1 MKVTNCANI
10 CAELHFAEQRWPM
23 LAKDQAEVLTAEQN
37 KIGKHSGKF
46 MCVREEPISTEPAQM
61 WC

>member
-1 MKVTNCANI
+1 
-10 CAELHFAEQRWPM
+10 M